1 MSDEPKC
8 WLDDSKW
15 RQCCCVCVH
24 HLPTHISCTTVINS
38 GKHTDCV
45 CDIQI
50 GWACTVEIVMVEP
63 GEIPRINTN
72 WPEHSIGCEMF
83 EKRMK

>member
-1 MSDEPKC
+1 VVN
-8 WLDDSKW
+8 
-15 RQCCCVCVH
+15 R
-24 HLPTHISCTTVINS
+24 
-38 GKHTDCV
+38 GKHDKCI

-72 WPEHSIGCEMF
+72 WPEHSAGCELF
-83 EKRMK
+83 TRRKK